1 MIKTNHSIWMVL
13 MFCLSTTACGGDEQ
27 SSGGVLSLDSGPS
40 APAADM
46 GAINPYADYCQRVS
60 KAKCDY
66 IFGCVG
72 TGYIIQS
79 LFALPGSTAA
89 RCAEQAAATCLEDVR
104 DRDQRGTL
112 DFTASAVDVCVE
124 QMGSKPCRQN
134 DPSEWAHQW
143 HDFVANF
150 CGGVARGNVQTGDT
164 CMRRSDCIERH
175 DICIEGACRHALP
188 ADLLASCTPTGT
200 AGTLSQSEE
209 CKTGACIN
217 TGFGGNCTVD
227 CRTGRGCVGDDL
239 ACVRLSVSGGP
250 SNSFCLSTCTTDAQ
264 CDELVCQSIDPMDPM
279 GDLYCLHAVAA
290 AGQ

>member
-1 MIKTNHSIWMVL
+1 VTNNHRAGSSVSIRVHRLQLRTWAP
-13 MFCLSTTACGGDEQ
+13 SIPTPTTASESQ
-27 SSGGVLSLDSGPS
+27 KPS
-40 APAADM
+40 AIIFLAAWAPDTSFSHSS
-46 GAINPYADYCQRVS
+46 PYPEVPPHAVPNRRRPH
-60 KAKCDY
+60 AW
-66 IFGCVG
+66 
-72 TGYIIQS
+72 
-79 LFALPGSTAA
+79 
-89 RCAEQAAATCLEDVR
+89 RMCA
-104 DRDQRGTL
+104 
-112 DFTASAVDVCVE
+112 TASAVDVCVE

-290 AGQ
+290 AGCICLVSLISLDSCAYENSIQHRPGHR